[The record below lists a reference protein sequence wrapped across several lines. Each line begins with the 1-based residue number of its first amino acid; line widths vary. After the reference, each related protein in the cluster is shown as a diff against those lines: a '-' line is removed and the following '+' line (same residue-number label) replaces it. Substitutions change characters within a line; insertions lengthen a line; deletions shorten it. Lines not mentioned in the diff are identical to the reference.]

1 MEPGKS
7 GLVKSMVSMNAGLED
22 PRNSQKTAFQHSFYI
37 GTRFHKMSHVTS
49 FRSAWNVATENEGT
63 RRTRAFEVVVSALPI
78 TDSSFFQRFGAPEGS
93 THRIDPNPSLPPADS
108 GARQSDR
115 HPQGCRH
122 NQGLSMAGNLRLNIE
137 TLKPW
142 FLQGK
147 MRSSG
152 LPAQVPIIQFY
163 EIDEVQLESSDHV
176 YELFLSEFLVDQA
189 SSIQPSSIPSTPSIC
204 YSRTHHS
211 WKASLDIPGRDQSS
225 LVAPSSRHYHST
237 IWILKK

>member
-1 MEPGKS
+1 MQDWRIPGIHRK
-7 GLVKSMVSMNAGLED
+7 
-22 PRNSQKTAFQHSFYI
+22 QHFNISFYI

-78 TDSSFFQRFGAPEGS
+78 TDSSFFQRFGPEGS

-147 MRSSG
+147 MRSK
-152 LPAQVPIIQFY
+152 VPIIQFY

-189 SSIQPSSIPSTPSIC
+189 SSIQPSSIPSPPSIC

-211 WKASLDIPGRDQSS
+211 WRASLDIPGRDQSS